1 MIEVSNLVK
10 MYGDRLV
17 LDNVTFSI
25 KKGEIVGLLGLNG
38 AGKSTTMNI
47 LTGCLSKTG
56 GVVEID
62 GQSYDDHANQIKK
75 KIGYLPEIPPLYVDM
90 TVNEY
95 LSFVYDLKKVVENKQ
110 EHIAY
115 VCQKAGIADMRKRL
129 IKNLSKGYKQRVG
142 IAASLLGNP
151 DILIFDE
158 PTVGLD
164 PNQII
169 EIRNLISEMG
179 KEHTVILSS
188 HILSEVQSV
197 CERIIVLKQGKIV
210 ADNSPDALRN
220 EYLNRIS
227 MDIHIKGDQ
236 HTIQQTLESMD
247 NVYEVTLKDEIR
259 PSVFVFE
266 VVFDGQDKT
275 KEDLFYACSN
285 KQLPILAM
293 ASNSKT
299 LEDVF
304 LSLVKDDNKE
314 EDQS

>member
-1 MIEVSNLVK
+1 MIEVSKLVK
-10 MYGDRLV
+10 MYGARLV
-17 LDNVTFSI
+17 LDNVSFSI
-25 KKGEIVGLLGLNG
+25 KRGEIVGLLGLNG

-47 LTGCLSKTG
+47 LTGCLSQTSGDVK
-56 GVVEID
+56 ID
-62 GQSYDDHANQIKK
+62 GLTFAENANEIKR

-95 LSFVYDLKKVVENKQ
+95 LSFVYDLKKILKNKP
-110 EHIAY
+110 EHITF
-115 VCQKAGIADMRKRL
+115 VCQKAGITEIKKRL

-142 IAASLLGNP
+142 IAATLLGDP

-197 CERIIVLKQGKIV
+197 CERIIVLKQGKVV
-210 ADNSPDALRN
+210 ADNTPEALKSEFLHRA
-220 EYLNRIS
+220 S
-227 MDIHIKGDQ
+227 MVLHIKGAKEL
-236 HTIQQTLESMD
+236 IQSTLESIE
-247 NVYEVTLKDEIR
+247 NINEVYFKDEVK
-259 PSVFVFE
+259 PSVYAYE
-266 VVFDGQDKT
+266 IVFDGKDETREK
-275 KEDLFYACSN
+275 LFQECS
-285 KQLPILAM
+285 KHQLQILAM
-293 ASNSKT
+293 LNNEGT

-304 LSLVKDDNKE
+304 LSLVKENE
-314 EDQS
+314 EV

>member
-25 KKGEIVGLLGLNG
+25 NKGEIVGLLGLNG

-47 LTGCLSKTG
+47 LTGCLSQSSGDVK
-56 GVVEID
+56 ID
-62 GQSYDDHANQIKK
+62 GQTFDEHANEIKK

-90 TVNEY
+90 TVSEY
-95 LSFVYDLKKVVENKQ
+95 LSFVYDLKKVAENKQ
-110 EHIAY
+110 EHIEY
-115 VCQKAGIADMRKRL
+115 VCQKAGITDMKKRL

-197 CERIIVLKQGKIV
+197 CERIIVLKQGKVV
-210 ADNSPDALRN
+210 ADNTP
-220 EYLNRIS
+220 E
-227 MDIHIKGDQ
+227 
-236 HTIQQTLESMD
+236 
-247 NVYEVTLKDEIR
+247 TLKDEFLHRRAMILHIKGEQNVINQTLQSIENIHEVLLKDEIK
-259 PSVFVFE
+259 PSVFSYE
-266 VVFDGQDKT
+266 VVYDGKDET
-275 KEDLFYACSN
+275 KEDIFYVCS
-285 KQLPILAM
+285 KHQLPIFAM
-293 ASNSKT
+293 MNNGGT

-304 LSLVKDDNKE
+304 LSLVK
-314 EDQS
+314 EDETLEVEV

>member
-17 LDNVTFSI
+17 LDNVTFTI
-25 KKGEIVGLLGLNG
+25 NKGEIVGLLGLNG

-47 LTGCLSKTG
+47 LTGCLSENS
-56 GVVEID
+56 GVVKID
-62 GQSYDDHANQIKK
+62 GLTFDNNANEIKK
-75 KIGYLPEIPPLYVDM
+75 KIGYLPEMPPLYVDM
-90 TVNEY
+90 TVDEY
-95 LSFVYDLKKVVENKQ
+95 LSFVYELKSVTENKLD
-110 EHIAY
+110 HIAY
-115 VCQKAGIADMRKRL
+115 VCQKAGISDMRKRL

-188 HILSEVQSV
+188 HILSEVQTV
-197 CERIIVLKQGKIV
+197 CERIIVLKQGRIV
-210 ADNSPDALRN
+210 ADNTPEKLKDEFLLRK
-220 EYLNRIS
+220 S
-227 MDIHIKGDQ
+227 MILHIKGVQEDIVQ
-236 HTIQQTLESMD
+236 VLRSVENIH
-247 NVYEVTLKDEIR
+247 EVHLKDEIKS
-259 PSVFVFE
+259 SVFSYE
-266 VVFDGQDKT
+266 IVFDGNDKT
-275 KEDLFYACSN
+275 KEELFYACS
-285 KQLPILAM
+285 KASLPIFSM
-293 ASNSKT
+293 ITMGGT

-304 LSLVKDDNKE
+304 LSLVKENQDME
-314 EDQS
+314 EVT

>member
-1 MIEVSNLVK
+1 MIEVSKLVK
-10 MYGDRLV
+10 MYGTRLV
-17 LDNVTFSI
+17 LDNVSFSI
-25 KKGEIVGLLGLNG
+25 NRGEIVGLLGLNG

-47 LTGCLSKTG
+47 LTGCLSQTSGDVK
-56 GVVEID
+56 ID
-62 GQSYDDHANQIKK
+62 GLTFAENANEIKR

-95 LSFVYDLKKVVENKQ
+95 LSFVYDLKKILKNKP
-110 EHIAY
+110 EHITF
-115 VCQKAGIADMRKRL
+115 VCQKAGITEIKKRL

-142 IAASLLGNP
+142 IAATLLGDP

-197 CERIIVLKQGKIV
+197 CERIIVLKQGKVV
-210 ADNSPDALRN
+210 ADNTPEALKSEFLHRA
-220 EYLNRIS
+220 S
-227 MDIHIKGDQ
+227 MVLHIKGAKEL
-236 HTIQQTLESMD
+236 IQSTLESIE
-247 NVYEVTLKDEIR
+247 NINEVYFKDEVKT
-259 PSVFVFE
+259 SVYAYE
-266 VVFDGQDKT
+266 IVFDGKDETREK
-275 KEDLFYACSN
+275 LFQECS
-285 KQLPILAM
+285 KHQLQILAM
-293 ASNSKT
+293 LNNEGT

-304 LSLVKDDNKE
+304 LSLVKENE
-314 EDQS
+314 EV

>member
-1 MIEVSNLVK
+1 MIEVSKLVK
-10 MYGDRLV
+10 MYGARLV
-17 LDNVTFSI
+17 LDNVSFSI
-25 KKGEIVGLLGLNG
+25 NSGEIVGLLGLNG

-47 LTGCLSKTG
+47 LTGCLSQTSGDVK
-56 GVVEID
+56 ID
-62 GQSYDDHANQIKK
+62 GLTFAENANEIKR

-95 LSFVYDLKKVVENKQ
+95 LSFVYDLKKILKNKP
-110 EHIAY
+110 EHITF
-115 VCQKAGIADMRKRL
+115 VCQKAGITEIKKRL

-142 IAASLLGNP
+142 IAATLLGDP

-197 CERIIVLKQGKIV
+197 CERIIVLKQGKVV
-210 ADNSPDALRN
+210 ADNTPEALKSEFLHRA
-220 EYLNRIS
+220 S
-227 MDIHIKGDQ
+227 MVLHIKGAKEL
-236 HTIQQTLESMD
+236 IQSTLESIE
-247 NVYEVTLKDEIR
+247 NINEVYFKDEVK
-259 PSVFVFE
+259 PSVYAYE
-266 VVFDGQDKT
+266 IVFDGKDETREK
-275 KEDLFYACSN
+275 LFQECS
-285 KQLPILAM
+285 KHQLQILAM
-293 ASNSKT
+293 LNNEGT

-304 LSLVKDDNKE
+304 LSLVKENE
-314 EDQS
+314 EV

>member
-1 MIEVSNLVK
+1 MIEVSKLVK
-10 MYGDRLV
+10 MYGARLV
-17 LDNVTFSI
+17 LDNVSFSI
-25 KKGEIVGLLGLNG
+25 NRGEIVGLLGLNG

-47 LTGCLSKTG
+47 LTGCLSQTSGDVK
-56 GVVEID
+56 ID
-62 GQSYDDHANQIKK
+62 GLTFAENANEIKR

-95 LSFVYDLKKVVENKQ
+95 LSFVYDLKKILKNKP
-110 EHIAY
+110 EHITF
-115 VCQKAGIADMRKRL
+115 VCQKAGITEIKKRL

-142 IAASLLGNP
+142 IAATLLGDP

-197 CERIIVLKQGKIV
+197 CERIIVLKQGKVV
-210 ADNSPDALRN
+210 ADNTPEALKSEFLHRA
-220 EYLNRIS
+220 S
-227 MDIHIKGDQ
+227 MVLHIKGAKEL
-236 HTIQQTLESMD
+236 IQSTLESIE
-247 NVYEVTLKDEIR
+247 NINEVYFKDEVK
-259 PSVFVFE
+259 PSVYAYE
-266 VVFDGQDKT
+266 IVFDGKDETREK
-275 KEDLFYACSN
+275 LFQECS
-285 KQLPILAM
+285 KHQLQILAM
-293 ASNSKT
+293 LNNEGT

-304 LSLVKDDNKE
+304 LSLVKENE
-314 EDQS
+314 EV

>member
-275 KEDLFYACSN
+275 KEDLFYSCSN

>member
-1 MIEVSNLVK
+1 MIEVSKLVK
-10 MYGDRLV
+10 MYGARLV
-17 LDNVTFSI
+17 LDNVSFSI
-25 KKGEIVGLLGLNG
+25 NRGEIVGLLGLNG

-47 LTGCLSKTG
+47 LTGCLSQTSG
-56 GVVEID
+56 EVIID
-62 GQSYDDHANQIKK
+62 GQTFAENANEIKR

-95 LSFVYDLKKVVENKQ
+95 LSFVYDLKKVLKNKH
-110 EHIAY
+110 EHIAF
-115 VCQKAGIADMRKRL
+115 VCQKAGITDIKKRL

-142 IAASLLGNP
+142 IAATLLGDP

-197 CERIIVLKQGKIV
+197 CERIIILKQGKVV
-210 ADNSPDALRN
+210 ADNTPEALKSEFLHRT
-220 EYLNRIS
+220 S
-227 MDIHIKGDQ
+227 MVLHIKGAKEL
-236 HTIQQTLESMD
+236 IQSTLESIE
-247 NVYEVTLKDEIR
+247 NIHEAYFKDEVK
-259 PSVFVFE
+259 PSVYSYE
-266 VVFDGQDKT
+266 IVFDGKDETREKIFQ
-275 KEDLFYACSN
+275 ECS
-285 KQLPILAM
+285 KHQLQILAM
-293 ASNSKT
+293 LNNEGT

-304 LSLVKDDNKE
+304 LSLVKENE
-314 EDQS
+314 EV

>member
-1 MIEVSNLVK
+1 MIEVSKLVK
-10 MYGDRLV
+10 MYGARLV
-17 LDNVTFSI
+17 LDNVSFSI
-25 KKGEIVGLLGLNG
+25 NSGEIVGLLGLNG

-47 LTGCLSKTG
+47 LTGCLSQTSGDVK
-56 GVVEID
+56 ID
-62 GQSYDDHANQIKK
+62 GLTFAENANEIKR

-95 LSFVYDLKKVVENKQ
+95 LSFVYDLKKILKNKP
-110 EHIAY
+110 EHITF
-115 VCQKAGIADMRKRL
+115 VCQKAGITDIKKRL

-142 IAASLLGNP
+142 IAATLLGDP

-197 CERIIVLKQGKIV
+197 CERIIVLKQGKVV
-210 ADNSPDALRN
+210 ADNTPEALKSEFLHRA
-220 EYLNRIS
+220 S
-227 MDIHIKGDQ
+227 MVLHIKGAKEL
-236 HTIQQTLESMD
+236 IQSTLESIE
-247 NVYEVTLKDEIR
+247 NINEVYFKDEVK
-259 PSVFVFE
+259 PSVYAYE
-266 VVFDGQDKT
+266 IIFDGKDETREK
-275 KEDLFYACSN
+275 LFQECS
-285 KQLPILAM
+285 KHQLQILAM
-293 ASNSKT
+293 LNNEGT

-304 LSLVKDDNKE
+304 LSLVKENE
-314 EDQS
+314 EV